1 MISTFNTFV
10 EDIGSIEYNI
20 PYYYKS
26 AFIILLI
33 IIASVGLYIYNDY
46 FSKGS
51 FRDSYMWFFAM
62 MIFNLVNILLIITY
76 YNYKKETPGSPGKV
90 GKVGKKGTF
99 GKAGNCG
106 YCTYTLFFQK
116 TKRYDELNKLYKR
129 DNDNLKQIT
138 YGKYKELINNEDV
151 NYQSFMMDIMLGDGI
166 VESNINKKHMEFS
179 RLISNIMYQKQL
191 ILGLF
196 VYYFNKNLS
205 KINNVYSGSFMR
217 PYGKTGYYILGDV
230 VVGAVENVKLNAFLV
245 APSNSEESLHPIR
258 YDKLITYNAMS
269 KDTNRMEQYSIWRPV
284 GQTINGMDDLG
295 NPKEQNYKTLGDVV
309 SEGTEPP
316 NVNLVATIHDKCLKP
331 ISDDNLRLVF
341 IHIDTSS
348 IRFNNS
354 GFGSS
359 RASEYS
365 SLTREFQLDQP
376 SVVLQMF
383 SVWRTPLN
391 TFLTNY
397 VNNSFK
403 FTNNTVIFNIIG
415 GRADK
420 IDEYNNVKLE
430 EKRNVIKRLKRAKL
444 NHLQNVFILVNHY
457 SYKYINEL
465 KYYLHK
471 SDAQYASSNTTS
483 NKNMSEKDKRFN
495 TGKKT
500 KDIRYDEGIEGA
512 SSLADSATT
521 IKQMTDFI
529 KEKGKEYEE
538 FNTERARRVYNDPTG
553 AHGSMKRIPTY
564 LLNIYNKVIAE
575 LNQIENKIY
584 NIDNMYDLVME
595 IFENGIET
603 RIAINNEGIAEGGKL
618 LDYSQEII
626 LYLCKIIT
634 PPDYQSYMIKS
645 DCIGHNSIDTKKK
658 NIELKIEDEI
668 SKFNQFVKKYR
679 GNPNKYCTSWESV
692 IRFQELTYNT
702 IGEHVGHIDNY
713 VDKIERLEFN
723 DFTES
728 RLNVILEQY
737 RKLNNFIEGNCNK
750 I

>member
-33 IIASVGLYIYNDY
+33 IIASVGLYIYNDF
-46 FSKGS
+46 FSKGP

-90 GKVGKKGTF
+90 GKVGKRGTY

-116 TKRYDELNKLYKR
+116 TKRYNTLNKLFKR
-129 DNDNLKQIT
+129 DNNNLKQIT
-138 YGKYKELINNEDV
+138 YGKYKDLINNEDV
-151 NYQSFMMDIMLGDGI
+151 NYQSFIMDIILGDGI
-166 VESNINKKHMEFS
+166 VERNINRNHLEFS

-205 KINNVYSGSFMR
+205 KISNVYSGSFMR
-217 PYGKTGYYILGDV
+217 PYGKAGYYILGDV
-230 VVGAVENVKLNAFLV
+230 VIGAIENIKLNAFLI

-258 YDKLITYNAMS
+258 YDKLVTYNALN
-269 KDTNRMEQYSIWRPV
+269 KDTDRMEEYSIWRPI

-295 NPKEQNYKTLGDVV
+295 NPKEQKYMALGDVI

-316 NVNLVATIHDKCLKP
+316 NINLVATIHEKCLKP

-348 IRFNNS
+348 IQFTNT
-354 GFGSS
+354 GFGSN
-359 RASEYS
+359 RASQYS
-365 SLTREFQLDQP
+365 NLTREFQLDQP

-397 VNNSFK
+397 INNSFK
-403 FTNNTVIFNIIG
+403 FTNNSVIYNIIG
-415 GRADK
+415 GRPDK
-420 IDEYNNVKLE
+420 IDEYNNVLLE
-430 EKRNVIKRLKRAKL
+430 EKRKIIKRLRATRL
-444 NHLQNVFILVNHY
+444 NQLQNVFILVNHY

-471 SDAQYASSNTTS
+471 SDSQYVSSNTTS
-483 NKNMSEKDKRFN
+483 QRSISDRDKRFSSESN
-495 TGKKT
+495 KKN
-500 KDIRYDEGIEGA
+500 ISYDEGIEGA
-512 SSLADSATT
+512 SDLADSATT

-529 KEKGKEYEE
+529 KQKGEEFEE
-538 FNTERARRVYNDPTG
+538 FNKERARRIFKDPDG
-553 AHGSMKRIPTY
+553 AHGRMKRVPNY
-564 LLNIYNKVIAE
+564 LLKIYNKVITE

-584 NIDNMYDLVME
+584 NIENMYDLVTE

-618 LDYSQEII
+618 LDYSQEIVM
-626 LYLCKIIT
+626 YLCKIIS

-645 DCIGHNSIDTKKK
+645 DCIGHNVIDTGKK
-658 NIELKIEDEI
+658 NLELKIEEEI
-668 SKFNQFVKKYR
+668 SKFNRFVKKYR

-692 IRFQELTYNT
+692 LQFQELTYNT

-728 RLNVILEQY
+728 RLKVILEQY
-737 RKLNNFIEGNCNK
+737 KKLNSFVEGNCNK
-750 I
+750 